1 VIVWGFALVGVALLL
16 SACATTSEVSSTG
29 EPTRP
34 TPSRTTTP
42 PPAERVPS
50 ARETLSMPHR
60 DRALQLER
68 EGSLRRALDEWK
80 IAGAIDP
87 DSNVPREG
95 QKRVSARIEGLVAE
109 RVTEGQAALARG
121 SHVEARRRFLMAL
134 ALDPSNRTVLTLLQ
148 NEVRDVEF
156 LVHTVRQG
164 ETLASL
170 AERYYGDRSRLE
182 VIWETNQLPPNP
194 KLVAGTTLKIP
205 EIPGLPF
212 ARPRPVTPPPGTAPG
227 APVAT
232 SPDPSV
238 ATPTPGRP
246 EPREEAPPEVNPLIA
261 EAREAMERNDYP
273 GALGDIERVLTSD
286 PNNREGQLLKR
297 QVLYRQG
304 KSQFDQQNFD
314 ASYRTLNTLAKIQ
327 PDYEDVGKLLQQTK
341 TRAVDQHYREGIRFY
356 REEKL
361 PQAIAEWKIV
371 LDVDPQHANAK
382 KNIEQ
387 AERLLKGLEQRKKK

>member
-1 VIVWGFALVGVALLL
+1 MSVWGFALVGLALLL
-16 SACATTSEVSSTG
+16 NACATTSEAPRADDPARS
-29 EPTRP
+29 
-34 TPSRTTTP
+34 TPSRATPTP
-42 PPAERVPS
+42 PAPPTPS
-50 ARETLSMPHR
+50 ARETLAMPHR

-87 DSNVPREG
+87 DSTAPRDG
-95 QKRVSARIEGLVAE
+95 QKRVAARIEGLVAE

-121 SHVEARRRFLMAL
+121 SHVEARRRFLSAL
-134 ALDPSNRTVLTLLQ
+134 ALDPTNRSVLNLLQ

-164 ETLASL
+164 DTLASL

-212 ARPRPVTPPPGTAPG
+212 ARPRPAALPPPAVPG
-227 APVAT
+227 APAPT
-232 SPDPSV
+232 PDPSV
-238 ATPTPGRP
+238 AIPSRP

-261 EAREAMERNDYP
+261 EAREALERNDYP
-273 GALGDIERVLTSD
+273 GALGDIERVLASD
-286 PNNREGQLLKR
+286 PNNREGQQLKR

-304 KSQFDQQNFD
+304 KSQFDQQNYD

-361 PQAIAEWKIV
+361 PQAINEWKIV
-371 LDVDPQHANAK
+371 LDLDPQHANAK
-382 KNIEQ
+382 KNIDQ